1 MLNSKRISKLTR
13 DIKKVYGSK
22 EYQKII
28 VKAKEGLFLFN
39 LTTSVT
45 GESKRKKISKAV
57 PECNINDLSETSIK
71 DILVV
76 GDGESIPI
84 FIDGELEED
93 HVIKEYANES
103 NILNFKEL
111 TNEELKNVIKACEG

>member
-1 MLNSKRISKLTR
+1 MLSSKRIAKLTR

-39 LTTSVT
+39 LKANSP
-45 GESKRKKISKAV
+45 GDKRKKIREV
-57 PECNINDLSETSIK
+57 IPECNVDDLSSTSIE

-76 GDGESIPI
+76 GDGTTIPI
-84 FIDGELEED
+84 VIYGKLED
-93 HVIKEYANES
+93 NHIIKEYANES

-111 TNEELKNVIKACEG
+111 TNEELKNVIKACED